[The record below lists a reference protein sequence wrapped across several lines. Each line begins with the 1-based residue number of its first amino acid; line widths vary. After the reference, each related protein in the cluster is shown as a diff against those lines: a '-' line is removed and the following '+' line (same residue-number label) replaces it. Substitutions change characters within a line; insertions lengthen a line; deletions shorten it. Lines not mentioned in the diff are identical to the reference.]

1 MVNVTLKGILGKKLG
16 NDWSL
21 SVSSVFEIFEAVEAN
36 SSAVSKNFSDLQEF
50 VTHFMVFVDGKVVPC
65 YLMNSKILKQNSK
78 VEIVPLIQGSAP
90 IVPFIIA
97 MVFSVI
103 SMIVTKQMSPKSP
116 RDVKTN
122 STILGQLRNVSSR
135 NIVVPIGYGRLKLG
149 SALISNYINVQSN
162 EASGS
167 SGPSESSRSQ
177 DGGNVNGD
185 RYLEALNTFENNS

>member
-16 NDWSL
+16 PNWSL

-78 VEIVPLIQGSAP
+78 VEIVPLVQGSAP
-90 IVPFIIA
+90 AIPFIIA
-97 MVFSVI
+97 MIFSVI
-103 SMIVTKQMSPKSP
+103 SMIVVKQMSPKSP

-135 NIVVPIGYGRLKLG
+135 NIVVPIGYGRLRLG

-167 SGPSESSRSQ
+167 SGSQ

-185 RYLEALNTFENNS
+185 RYLEAFNTFENNP

>member
-16 NDWSL
+16 PDWSL

-90 IVPFIIA
+90 AVPFIIA
-97 MVFSVI
+97 MIFSVI

-135 NIVVPIGYGRLKLG
+135 NIVVPIGYGRLRLG
-149 SALISNYINVQSN
+149 SALISNYINVQSDN
-162 EASGS
+162 FQDSGS
-167 SGPSESSRSQ
+167 SGLSGSQ
-177 DGGNVNGD
+177 DGGNVNGN
-185 RYLEALNTFENNS
+185 RYQEAYNTL

>member
-1 MVNVTLKGILGKKLG
+1 MVNITLKGILGKKLG
-16 NDWSL
+16 PDWNL

-36 SSAVSKNFSDLQEF
+36 SSAVSKNFSDLQKF
-50 VTHFMVFVDGKVVPC
+50 VTHFMVFVDGKAVPY

-78 VEIVPLIQGSAP
+78 VEIVPLVQGSAA
-90 IVPFIIA
+90 IIPFVIA

-103 SMIVTKQMSPKSP
+103 SMIVVKQMSPKSP

-135 NIVVPIGYGRLKLG
+135 NIVVPIGYGRLRLG

-162 EASGS
+162 ATEASGP
-167 SGPSESSRSQ
+167 SGSQ
-177 DGGNVNGD
+177 DGGNVNGN
-185 RYLEALNTFENNS
+185 RYQEAYNTYINNP

>member
-16 NDWSL
+16 PNWSL

-36 SSAVSKNFSDLQEF
+36 SSAVSKNFSDLQKF

-65 YLMNSKILKQNSK
+65 YLMDSKILKQNSK

-90 IVPFIIA
+90 AIPFIIA
-97 MVFSVI
+97 MIFSVI

-122 STILGQLRNVSSR
+122 STILGQLQNVSSR
-135 NIVVPIGYGRLKLG
+135 NIVVPIGYGRLRLG
-149 SALISNYINVQSN
+149 SALISNNINVIP
-162 EASGS
+162 EDLEH
-167 SGPSESSRSQ
+167 SGPEDS
-177 DGGNVNGD
+177 DNVNANK
-185 RYLEALNTFENNS
+185 YKEAYPYM